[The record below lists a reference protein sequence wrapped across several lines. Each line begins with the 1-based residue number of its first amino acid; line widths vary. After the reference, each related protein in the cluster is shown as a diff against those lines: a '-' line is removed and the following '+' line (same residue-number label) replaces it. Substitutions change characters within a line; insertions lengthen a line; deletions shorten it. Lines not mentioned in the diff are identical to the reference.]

1 MKTTTTNISNVRLQ
15 KGIAIASSLLLI
27 VKFVAYYITHSVSVL
42 TDALESIVNV
52 VAGFIGLYSLHVAA
66 KPKDLDHPYGHG
78 KAEFISAAVEGT
90 LVLSAGAII
99 IYSAVKNLLVPQ
111 TIQAIDTGIYLIAT
125 TAIVNWLLGFVAYRQ
140 GKKNNSL
147 ALIASGK
154 HLQTDSYSTFA
165 IIAGLILIAI
175 TKYVW
180 IDSVVA
186 IGFGFFII
194 YTGYTIVR
202 SSLAAIMDEADM
214 ELLSRMVDLLNENRR
229 DNWVDLHNLRVIKYG
244 NVLHVDC
251 HLTVPWYLNVSEAH
265 IEVDHLGALIRK
277 NFGESLE
284 LFVHS
289 DDCQYFQCH
298 LCDKDAC
305 PVRQHN
311 FKKKIIWTMENV
323 LENKKHGWED
333 VLKQT
338 RDENNNNMEKRTS
351 I

>member
-1 MKTTTTNISNVRLQ
+1 LDTAEVNTSNLKLQ
-15 KGIAIASSLLLI
+15 KGIAIASSALLV
-27 VKFVAYYITHSVSVL
+27 VKFAAYYITNSVSIL

-52 VAGFIGLYSLHVAA
+52 VAGFIGLYSLYVAG
-66 KPKDLDHPYGHG
+66 KPRDLNHPYGHG
-78 KAEFISAAVEGT
+78 KAEFVSAAVEGT
-90 LVLSAGAII
+90 LVLSAGAVI
-99 IYSAVKNLLVPQ
+99 IYSAVKNLLLPQ
-111 TIQAIDTGIYLIAT
+111 PISAIDTGIYLIAA
-125 TAIVNWLLGFVAYRQ
+125 TACINWTLGYMAKRQ
-140 GKKNNSL
+140 GRKNNSL
-147 ALIASGK
+147 ALVASGK

-165 IIAGLILIAI
+165 IIAGLVLIAM
-175 TKYVW
+175 TRYTW

-186 IGFGFFII
+186 IGFGLFII
-194 YTGYTIVR
+194 YTGYAIVR

-214 ELLSRMVDLLNENRR
+214 ELLDRMVHLLNDNRR

-265 IEVDHLGALIRK
+265 REVEELSRLIR
-277 NFGESLE
+277 NSFGESLE

-305 PVRQHN
+305 PVRQHP
-311 FKKKIIWTMENV
+311 FKQEIIWTRENV

-338 RDENNNNMEKRTS
+338 KNENNNRLEERTG